1 LAEGNGPEAVEG
13 AAPKTRSEPAGAVF
27 ISYASQDAAAAQRI
41 AAALR
46 AAGIEVWFDQS
57 ELRGGDA
64 WDQSI
69 RKQIKTCA
77 LFLPIVSRNTH
88 ERDEGYF
95 RLEWKLAVD
104 RCHSMAA
111 DKAFLL
117 PVLIDDTRAD
127 DERVPERFREVQWM
141 RLSGEG
147 IPPTLVERVQRLLSG
162 ELLHAPTSIVSEP
175 ARVSAAPTA
184 GQRAPVSWPA
194 KAALI
199 LAIAGVLVAL
209 VYLVAIRLPLSKR
222 GGQTESASPASAAQA
237 VPATAF
243 NPPPH
248 SIAVLPFVNMSGD
261 PKQDYFS
268 DGVSEEL
275 LNVLSRLNELQ
286 VVARTS
292 SFSFKGKDVDVS
304 VIARQLNVSAVLE
317 GSVRRAGNTVRI
329 TVQLINA
336 ASGYH
341 IWSQTYDR
349 KLTDI
354 LKVQSDVATS
364 VAQRLKV
371 QLVSDELE
379 KLEVGGTKNPEAY
392 DAYLRGK
399 QLLLRGD
406 TDEAGDIANIVAFDE
421 AIKLDPG
428 YALAYAGRASAVGNF
443 AIFNAK
449 PGERAD
455 LREQARAAAERAV
468 ALAPDIGETHIVLA
482 QIRALL
488 LLDYA
493 GAAPEFER
501 ALALKPGS
509 AQVQSAFAAF
519 SSLLGQHEPA
529 VEAARRAVLLNPLD
543 VGVHIMLGQCLLE
556 ARRYKEALGVL
567 EGAKSLSPGSHYV
580 QSLITEALLASG
592 RVQQAQQLCES
603 RTTPIDE
610 DFRHHCLALAYHA
623 LGRQADASEEL
634 ERLRTLN
641 GDASAYGFAEIYAQ
655 WGDKSKSLQWLGTAE
670 QLRAPSL
677 QLLRVDW
684 QLDPIRNEPVFK
696 SIEARTIVAP

>member
-1 LAEGNGPEAVEG
+1 VSDLQ
-13 AAPKTRSEPAGAVF
+13 KAVF
-27 ISYASQDAAAAQRI
+27 LSYASQDAEAAGHLCF
-41 AAALR
+41 ALR
-46 AAGIEVWFDQS
+46 AAGVEVWFDQS

-64 WDQSI
+64 WDASI
-69 RKQIKTCA
+69 RRQIKTCA
-77 LFLPIVSRNTH
+77 LFIPMISKNTH
-88 ERDEGYF
+88 ARGEGYF

-104 RCHSMAA
+104 RSHLMAS
-111 DKAFLL
+111 DLPFLL
-117 PVLIDDTRAD
+117 PVVVDDTPD
-127 DERVPERFREVQWM
+127 QEDRVPDRFREVQWT
-141 RLSGEG
+141 RLPGG
-147 IPPTLVERVQRLLSG
+147 VPPAAFVERVQRLLAGGLSQG
-162 ELLHAPTSIVSEP
+162 PTTTVSE
-175 ARVSAAPTA
+175 AAALVSAAPTTRQHVLA
-184 GQRAPVSWPA
+184 SWPSKGTLVLTIA
-194 KAALI
+194 VGVGALAYLGANRLLPFRRDAAVE
-199 LAIAGVLVAL
+199 AVSAPTA
-209 VYLVAIRLPLSKR
+209 
-222 GGQTESASPASAAQA
+222 QSAS
-237 VPATAF
+237 ATAF

-268 DGVSEEL
+268 DGISEEL
-275 LNVLSRLNELQ
+275 LNALSRLNELQ

-292 SFSFKGKDVDVS
+292 SFSFKGKDVDVA
-304 VIARQLNVSAVLE
+304 VIARQLNVGAVLE
-317 GSVRRAGNTVRI
+317 GSVRRAGNTIRI

-336 ASGYH
+336 VSGFH

-354 LKVQSDVATS
+354 LKIQTDVATS

-371 QLVSDELE
+371 QLVSDELTKIE
-379 KLEVGGTKNPEAY
+379 AGGTKNPEAY
-392 DAYLRGK
+392 DAFLRGK

-406 TDEAGDIANIVAFDE
+406 TDEAGDMANIVAFDE

-428 YALAYAGRASAVGNF
+428 YALAYAGRAAAVANF

-449 PGERAD
+449 PGEREG

-468 ALAPDIGETHIVLA
+468 ALAPELGETHISLA
-482 QIRALL
+482 QILAFL

-509 AQVQSAFAAF
+509 AQVQSAFAGF
-519 SSLLGQHEPA
+519 SSLLGHHEPA
-529 VEAARRAVLLNPLD
+529 VAAARRAVLLNPLD
-543 VGVHIMLGQCLLE
+543 VGVHTMLGQCLLE
-556 ARRYKEALGVL
+556 AHRYKEALGAL
-567 EGAKSLSPGSHYV
+567 EDAKALSPGSHHV
-580 QSLITEALLASG
+580 QTLITEALLASG

-623 LGRQADASEEL
+623 LGRQQDASKEL

-655 WGDKSKSLQWLGTAE
+655 WGDKAKSLQWLSTAE
-670 QLRAPSL
+670 KQRAPGL

-684 QLDPIRNEPVFK
+684 QLDPIRDEPAFK